1 MRRRDGVEMW
11 ELQSPR
17 AHWRYMRLLQT
28 TAWAGLIAGALF
40 VHTMMA
46 PEPVQTAAASATV
59 TPQTDDKIRR
69 RASVIT
75 SAQLIIPVTNVA
87 ASALS
92 DTWGASRSEGRTH
105 EGIDIMAPAGTPVR
119 AAADGRIVKFFD
131 SERGGVTIYQFDTSE
146 RFVYYYAHL
155 SGRAAGLAEGA
166 VVNQGDVIGYVGMT
180 GNAPVPHLHFEI
192 QRLTP
197 ERRWWEAESMN
208 PYPLL
213 VAGRA
218 PS

>member
-1 MRRRDGVEMW
+1 
-11 ELQSPR
+11 
-17 AHWRYMRLLQT
+17 MRLLQT
-28 TAWAGLIAGALF
+28 TIWSGLIAGALLAGA
-40 VHTMMA
+40 VIR
-46 PEPVQTAAASATV
+46 PEPVESANASVAAAEAVSSAAE
-59 TPQTDDKIRR
+59 QKIRR
-69 RASVIT
+69 RAAVVT
-75 SAQLIIPVTNVA
+75 SAALIVPVSGVA

-92 DTWGASRSEGRTH
+92 DTWGATRSEDRTH
-105 EGIDIMAPAGTPVR
+105 EGIDIMAPMGTPVR

-131 SERGGVTIYQFDTSE
+131 SVRGGITVYQFDTSE

-155 SGRAAGLAEGA
+155 SRRAPGLVEGA
-166 VVNQGDVIGYVGMT
+166 VVRQGDVIAYVGMS

-197 ERRWWEAESMN
+197 ERHWWEADSMN

-218 PS
+218 PN

>member
-1 MRRRDGVEMW
+1 MTLPHVTSW
-11 ELQSPR
+11 
-17 AHWRYMRLLQT
+17 AFLL
-28 TAWAGLIAGALF
+28 AGAML
-40 VHTMMA
+40 VHAIIA
-46 PEPVQTAAASATV
+46 PDPVELAEAAAPAEITHE
-59 TPQTDDKIRR
+59 TEQKIRR
-69 RASVIT
+69 RAAVIT
-75 SAQLIIPVTNVA
+75 HSGLIVPVSGIA
-87 ASALS
+87 AAALA
-92 DTWGASRSEGRTH
+92 DTWGHARSEGRSH
-105 EGIDIMAPAGTPVR
+105 EGIDIMAPMGTPVR

-131 SERGGVTIYQFDTSE
+131 SVRGGVTIYQFDTSE

-155 SGRAAGLAEGA
+155 SRRAAGLAEGD
-166 VVNQGDVIGYVGMT
+166 VVRQGQVVAYVGRS

-197 ERRWWEAESMN
+197 DRRWWEADSMN

>member
-1 MRRRDGVEMW
+1 MT
-11 ELQSPR
+11 
-17 AHWRYMRLLQT
+17 LLQN
-28 TAWAGLIAGALF
+28 TAWAVLLAGALL
-40 VHTMMA
+40 VGAVVRAA
-46 PEPVQTAAASATV
+46 PERAEASPVVEQRQEA
-59 TPQTDDKIRR
+59 QKIRR
-69 RASVIT
+69 RSAVIT
-75 SAQLIIPVTNVA
+75 SPQLIVPVSNVA
-87 ASALS
+87 LPALT
-92 DTWGASRSEGRTH
+92 DTWGATRAEGRTH

-155 SGRAAGLAEGA
+155 SRRAAGLAEGD
-166 VVNQGDVIGYVGMT
+166 VVHQGDVIAYVGMS

-197 ERRWWEAESMN
+197 ERHWWEAESMN

-218 PS
+218 PN

>member
-1 MRRRDGVEMW
+1 MK
-11 ELQSPR
+11 
-17 AHWRYMRLLQT
+17 LLHT
-28 TAWAGLIAGALF
+28 TAWAMVFAGALLANA
-40 VHTMMA
+40 VIA
-46 PEPVQTAAASATV
+46 P
-59 TPQTDDKIRR
+59 TPDDDVAEARVARIEQVEAQAKAER

-75 SAQLIIPVTNVA
+75 SSRLIVPVSNVA
-87 ASALS
+87 TSALT

-105 EGIDIMAPAGTPVR
+105 EGIDIMAPLGTPVR
-119 AAADGRIVKFFD
+119 AAADGRIVRFFE
-131 SERGGVTIYQFDTSE
+131 SERGGITIYQFDTSE

-155 SGRAAGLAEGA
+155 SRRAPGLAEGD
-166 VVNQGDVIGYVGMT
+166 VVEQGDVIAYVGES

-218 PS
+218 PD